1 MLVIPAIDLKDG
13 RCVRLRQGDMREETV
28 YSEDPAAMALY
39 WEGLGARLL
48 HVVDLNGA
56 IEGEPRNFSQIEA
69 ILKRAAVPVQI

>member
-13 RCVRLRQGDMREETV
+13 RCVRLRQGDMSEETV
-28 YSEDPAAMALY
+28 YSEDPAATALR

-56 IEGEPRNFSQIEA
+56 IDGEPRNLPRLRPS
-69 ILKRAAVPVQI
+69 